1 MLDAAEDELS
11 CRAPASAASA
21 GAGRSGMDYSLPR
34 PELSWSEGAPSGTD
48 GLKV

>member
-11 CRAPASAASA
+11 CRAPASA